1 MFETARRGMLCCW
14 RLVDRRRIRRPSRR
28 RIRRPSRR
36 RTCRSS
42 SRRTCRLSSRRTCRP
57 SRRRTCRP
65 SRRRDATR
73 IARRRV
79 GFMFVQS
86 RRGAHWLLPDGLCRT
101 IRSLGQFARGVRSR
115 RGVYRCGTSAR
126 REKMNDP
133 SAGARAIAI
142 PYRRS
147 EPDGARSSG
156 DDDVADSNLVVA
168 YERSPQGA
176 PCGDHRSITIESSPY
191 DRTFF
196 SLTVDAEHVNEQL
209 ALPFEL
215 DRLTLRIKRMTR
227 GVRIGTR
234 CELLAFELAAAT
246 MAPAA
251 NIDGHTVRRTVRHRN
266 WRRQLLASTG
276 RIVPDVTIEVSP
288 PGWLAGRPPT
298 RNSSRWPTSDQSR

>member
-1 MFETARRGMLCCW
+1 MFETARRWMLCCW
-14 RLVDRRRIRRPSRR
+14 RLVDRRCIRRASRR
-28 RIRRPSRR
+28 SASRSSPSTSRR
-36 RTCRSS
+36 SANRRRM
-42 SRRTCRLSSRRTCRP
+42 SRRS
-57 SRRRTCRP
+57 
-65 SRRRDATR
+65 RRDATR
-73 IARRRV
+73 IARRRA

-86 RRGAHWLLPDGLCRT
+86 RRGAHWLLPDGSCRT
-101 IRSLGQFARGVRSR
+101 IRSLGQLARGVRSR

-133 SAGARAIAI
+133 SAGAQAIAI

-147 EPDGARSSG
+147 EPDSARSSG

-215 DRLTLRIKRMTR
+215 DRSTLRIKRMTR

-234 CELLAFELAAAT
+234 CELLAFELAAST

-251 NIDGHTVRRTVRHRN
+251 NIDGHAARRTARQRN

-276 RIVPDVTIEVSP
+276 RIVPDVTIGVSP
-288 PGWLAGRPPT
+288 PGWSTGRPPT
-298 RNSSRWPTSDQSR
+298 RNSSRWPTSDQSRQGHARWKALCCWFL